1 VSDADPATNSA
12 GTDADEATNPTNPGA
27 NPTNPGADATN
38 PQTEDPADATNPWPE
53 TAADAI
59 VDAVSSLRQLALR
72 PVARIAR
79 RIVYGLLV
87 AVLAMLLF
95 LFSMLGLVRL
105 LDAYIP
111 QEVWLTYAIL
121 GGVLTLAGL
130 LVWSRRPRGA
140 AS

>member
-1 VSDADPATNSA
+1 MEQSPNPDPQ
-12 GTDADEATNPTNPGA
+12 EASRPETA
-27 NPTNPGADATN
+27 AE
-38 PQTEDPADATNPWPE
+38 TEETPWPE

-59 VDAVSSLRQLALR
+59 VDSVSSIRKLALR

-87 AVLAMLLF
+87 TALAVLLF
-95 LFSMLGLVRL
+95 LFSTVGLVRL

-121 GGVLTLAGL
+121 GGFLTLAGL
-130 LVWSRRPRGA
+130 FVWSRRPRGA

>member
-1 VSDADPATNSA
+1 MEQSPNPDPQ
-12 GTDADEATNPTNPGA
+12 EASRPETA
-27 NPTNPGADATN
+27 AE
-38 PQTEDPADATNPWPE
+38 TEETPWPE

-59 VDAVSSLRQLALR
+59 VDSVSSIRKLALR

-87 AVLAMLLF
+87 TALAVLLF
-95 LFSMLGLVRL
+95 LFSTVGLVRL

-121 GGVLTLAGL
+121 GDF
-130 LVWSRRPRGA
+130 
-140 AS
+140 